1 MQAQKFISLCGWEPR
16 SLPYS
21 VNSKDGPDQS
31 AKNANASTSSYL
43 ITNRQIPS
51 INLEP
56 ASMKEIMEADEN
68 SNISTGIQSD
78 PTSVVLDCKLCGASV
93 GLWAFSTVPQPMELF
108 RLVGYA
114 EVNNEND
121 SGTHDLGNVN
131 HLDDRVGVMSTSLNG
146 ATSAKD
152 RPTNFNLTIAGGPPP
167 TRQNFKATISLPVIG
182 QNLRAQFSYDSEYRD
197 RRYVNQE
204 DGQTDFQ
211 NNSLFLEKND
221 HAENTQGTS
230 PEVGVNNSI
239 EESLIE
245 SAQNVV
251 QSSCQNGK
259 MPGNVENVIPDAS
272 AVKDPGNSRVRDPTT
287 VVPDGNTTIR
297 NRGSSKDDL
306 SVMVA
311 SGNCSFQQI
320 SGIDRVQNNEISL
333 VTNSMPIPGNNEL
346 VTCRTGKPYL
356 PIFLSF

>member
-1 MQAQKFISLCGWEPR
+1 
-16 SLPYS
+16 
-21 VNSKDGPDQS
+21 
-31 AKNANASTSSYL
+31 
-43 ITNRQIPS
+43 
-51 INLEP
+51 
-56 ASMKEIMEADEN
+56 
-68 SNISTGIQSD
+68 
-78 PTSVVLDCKLCGASV
+78 
-93 GLWAFSTVPQPMELF
+93 
-108 RLVGYA
+108 
-114 EVNNEND
+114 
-121 SGTHDLGNVN
+121 
-131 HLDDRVGVMSTSLNG
+131 
-146 ATSAKD
+146 
-152 RPTNFNLTIAGGPPP
+152 
-167 TRQNFKATISLPVIG
+167 
-182 QNLRAQFSYDSEYRD
+182 
-197 RRYVNQE
+197 
-204 DGQTDFQ
+204 
-211 NNSLFLEKND
+211 
-221 HAENTQGTS
+221 
-230 PEVGVNNSI
+230 VNNSI